1 MTNLENEN
9 KTVNNDLKE
18 GTKKFV
24 ELIIIIVLSRLKINL
39 LSNLKARVKNR
50 YSAGKVAIYDK
61 WKMNDNHIEFLKL
74 SSK

>member
-61 WKMNDNHIEFLKL
+61 
-74 SSK
+74 